1 MLGPERGACVLPGY
15 GRSVSDTVLRLHA
28 ADPDY
33 RPDGPTLARV
43 KRTAE
48 SMFPGA
54 DQIDVE
60 VYPKVTLIDC
70 GENLERIVCP
80 HCGATI
86 SVEWW
91 GDRMDELAVRG
102 WEHADVDAS
111 MFAPC
116 CGRPVTLR
124 SLIYDWPMGFACFTV
139 DVWNP
144 NPWPEADD
152 PNEPAS
158 ALGDAVEV
166 PFRGLWAHY

>member
-1 MLGPERGACVLPGY
+1 M
-15 GRSVSDTVLRLHA
+15 SDSILRLHA

-33 RPDGPTLARV
+33 QADAEVAARA
-43 KRTAE
+43 KRAAE

-54 DQIDVE
+54 DGIDVE

-86 SVEWW
+86 SNDWW
-91 GDRMDELAVRG
+91 GARMDELADDG
-102 WEHADVDAS
+102 WEQADVDAS
-111 MFAPC
+111 TQSPC

-124 SLIYDWPMGFACFTV
+124 SLIYDWPMGFARFTV

-144 NPWPEADD
+144 SPWPEGQD
-152 PNEPAS
+152 PNKPAV
-158 ALGDAVEV
+158 ALGEV
-166 PFRGLWAHY
+166 LGVSLRGLWAHY